1 MVSAMFE
8 RLRVLQ
14 FEHYVARQIKDTRRQ
29 KQIQRKINKL
39 EKEIEEAVKNKSEE

>member
-1 MVSAMFE
+1 MIGMMYE

-39 EKEIEEAVKNKSEE
+39 EKEIEEAMKKGEE